1 MLTKAPDYVDSQKYV
16 AALDDRVYV
25 YNNDFVGV
33 ASFNIF
39 AGIFVAFIFGAAF
52 FFDLFWP
59 ERHESKSVLIAWKVC
74 GVLSTIFYLASALA
88 LTVITANHCGYFRGP
103 AGVNDGY
110 GQSLLSQFSKDGG
123 TPLCY
128 RKNSRAVASVVFS
141 WLGFVS
147 VLGSCILLFFSIDHT
162 EKGPGPKSTHAR
174 AEEDAEKSDT
184 ATTTSS

>member
-1 MLTKAPDYVDSQKYV
+1 MLDE
-16 AALDDRVYV
+16 RVYV
-25 YNNDFVGV
+25 YNNDFIGV
-33 ASFNIF
+33 ASYNIF
-39 AGIFVAFIFGAAF
+39 AGVFVAFIFGAAF

-74 GVLSTIFYLASALA
+74 GVLSVIFYLASALA
-88 LTVITANHCGYFRGP
+88 ETVITAENCGYFVLPTGLP
-103 AGVNDGY
+103 AGY
-110 GQSLLSQFSKDGG
+110 GDSLLSQFTKDGG

-147 VLGSCILLFFSIDHT
+147 VLGSCILLFFSINHT

-174 AEEDAEKSDT
+174 AEDVEKAQADEKPT
-184 ATTTSS
+184 AVPASTAGGHILDESIC